1 MILVRRLWR
10 GAGMAAL
17 IISACFTLPASAAG
31 IKSIAY
37 YALGEDNHTAYL
49 IDWNGAQ
56 KKARVAG
63 NGGASSGTYVDDGT
77 QKVITLAQPL
87 SETWLYS
94 SDDCGTVYA
103 RSATRQ
109 VVVRDLPD
117 GVTQTVEIGERTQ
130 IGGCNDGE
138 VTPYGSLTDEGA
150 SMKRLSMSAR
160 PSMSDVQ
167 PGLEIAGFSEDHLA
181 FAELYYAQDVVWLD
195 FNGRARFRKTG
206 DAPLAAINAKQWLVM
221 TLPPG
226 DQRAFT
232 RLAVDNTT
240 QGETWL
246 MAGWVNDQATWVV
259 KQRVVKTQ
267 EGASFGTV
275 AQASRKWESG
285 LFRGTQQP
293 FFIYLYQD
301 ATGERVRKDLDAGTE
316 TREPID
322 SWGFQG
328 VTLWQERAL
337 GGSGIVATRRW
348 QPLRN
353 EGTKTRW
360 VLETEVRV
368 QDGVDV
374 VSIKP
379 RVNDYVDTGKAVP
392 PATARPAAQA
402 SPGGLPRPVHTLAP

>member
-1 MILVRRLWR
+1 
-10 GAGMAAL
+10 MAAL
-17 IISACFTLPASAAG
+17 MISACFMSPASAAG
-31 IKSIAY
+31 VKSIAY
-37 YALGEDNHTAYL
+37 YALSESNQSAYL
-49 IDWNGAQ
+49 IDWNAAQ

-94 SDDCGTVYA
+94 YDDCGTVYA

-117 GVTQTVEIGERTQ
+117 SVTQTVQIGERTQ

-138 VTPYGSLTDEGA
+138 ITPYGSLTDEGT

-181 FAELYYAQDVVWLD
+181 FAELYFAQDVVWLD

-206 DAPLAAINAKQWLVM
+206 DAVPAAVNAKQWLVM

-232 RLAVDNTT
+232 RLAVNNTT

-246 MAGWVNDQATWVV
+246 MAGWVNDQAAWVV
-259 KQRVVKTQ
+259 KQLVVKTQ

-285 LFRGTQQP
+285 LFRGTQLP

-301 ATGERVRKDLDAGTE
+301 ATGERVLKDLDAGTE
-316 TREPID
+316 TRTPID

-328 VTLWQERAL
+328 LTLWQERL
-337 GGSGIVATRRW
+337 ISGGAYVSTRRW

-379 RVNDYVDTGKAVP
+379 RVNYYVDTGKAVP
-392 PATARPAAQA
+392 PTAARPAAQA
-402 SPGGLPRPVHTLAP
+402 WPEGLPRPAHTAAS

>member
-1 MILVRRLWR
+1 MTALMIT
-10 GAGMAAL
+10 
-17 IISACFTLPASAAG
+17 ACFTLPASAAG
-31 IKSIAY
+31 TKSIAY
-37 YALGEDNHTAYL
+37 YALSEGNQSAYL
-49 IDWNGAQ
+49 IDWNSVQ

-94 SDDCGTVYA
+94 YDACGTVYA

-130 IGGCNDGE
+130 IGGCQDGE
-138 VTPYGSLTDEGA
+138 VTPYGSVTDEGT

-181 FAELYYAQDVVWLD
+181 FADLYYAQDVVWLD

-206 DAPLAAINAKQWLVM
+206 DAVPAAVNAKQWLVM

-232 RLAVDNTT
+232 RLAVNNTT

-259 KQRVVKTQ
+259 KQLVVKTQ
-267 EGASFGTV
+267 EGAGFGTV
-275 AQASRKWESG
+275 TQASRKWESG
-285 LFRGTQQP
+285 LFRGTLQP
-293 FFIYLYQD
+293 LFIYLYQD
-301 ATGERVRKDLDAGTE
+301 ATGERVSKDLDAGTE
-316 TREPID
+316 TRTPID

-328 VTLWQERAL
+328 LTLWQDRL
-337 GGSGIVATRRW
+337 ISGGAYVSTRRW

-353 EGTKTRW
+353 EGMKTRW

-379 RVNDYVDTGKAVP
+379 RVNYYVDTGKAVP
-392 PATARPAAQA
+392 PTAARLAAPAG
-402 SPGGLPRPVHTLAP
+402 SPRPLDSVTP